1 MPTFSVAFFEM
12 KRTSYSSVKNCK
24 KKVFM
29 TELIHAQVVSEE
41 TGKFF
46 KRDSIISNVIDFVL
60 SE

>member
-1 MPTFSVAFFEM
+1 
-12 KRTSYSSVKNCK
+12 
-24 KKVFM
+24 M